1 MRGLAAGGPT
11 QPTSAESLAAAYRV
25 LGVEPRASNEEVK
38 TAYRR
43 LMNQHH
49 PDKLVARG
57 LPESMVGV
65 AEQKTHEV
73 RTAYERIKT
82 QRGFK

>member
-1 MRGLAAGGPT
+1 MRRSPRA
-11 QPTSAESLAAAYRV
+11 QSLDAAYRV
-25 LGVEPRASNEEVK
+25 LGITPQASNDEVK

-43 LMNQHH
+43 LMSQHH
-49 PDKLVARG
+49 PDKLVSRG
-57 LPESMVGV
+57 LPQSMVGV

>member
-1 MRGLAAGGPT
+1 MSPVQAEPEGG
-11 QPTSAESLAAAYRV
+11 A
-25 LGVEPRASNEEVK
+25 
-38 TAYRR
+38 
-43 LMNQHH
+43 
-49 PDKLVARG
+49 VARERG
-57 LPESMVGV
+57 GHRAQPLEIRRYDRVEAIGV

>member
-1 MRGLAAGGPT
+1 
-11 QPTSAESLAAAYRV
+11 
-25 LGVEPRASNEEVK
+25 
-38 TAYRR
+38 
-43 LMNQHH
+43 
-49 PDKLVARG
+49 
-57 LPESMVGV
+57 MVGV